1 MTAARHSP
9 RVFSERLGSSV
20 LTSSNDGAR
29 RCAQKKMH
37 INDWSAIQ
45 TLFDKLNKQVEKA
58 QKVTETLGAPRVYI
72 KMLVELEVRPAPRRP
87 ALPLAHDPAHL
98 QELKQCKCALMCL
111 L

>member
-1 MTAARHSP
+1 
-9 RVFSERLGSSV
+9 
-20 LTSSNDGAR
+20 
-29 RCAQKKMH
+29 MH